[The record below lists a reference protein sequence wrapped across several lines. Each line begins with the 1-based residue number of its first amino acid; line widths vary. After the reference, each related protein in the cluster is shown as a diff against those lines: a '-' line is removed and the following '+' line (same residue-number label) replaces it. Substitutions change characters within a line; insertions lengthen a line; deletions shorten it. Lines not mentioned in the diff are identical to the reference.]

1 MFHSFC
7 MFAFRVAAGAE
18 RKKPVPYP
26 ALKAFSSSN
35 SSLISV
41 RPGRETRGM
50 QQAFFFVFMD
60 SNADDVPDRDDKG
73 GLLTAGRYRMH

>member
-1 MFHSFC
+1 
-7 MFAFRVAAGAE
+7 
-18 RKKPVPYP
+18 
-26 ALKAFSSSN
+26 
-35 SSLISV
+35 LISV